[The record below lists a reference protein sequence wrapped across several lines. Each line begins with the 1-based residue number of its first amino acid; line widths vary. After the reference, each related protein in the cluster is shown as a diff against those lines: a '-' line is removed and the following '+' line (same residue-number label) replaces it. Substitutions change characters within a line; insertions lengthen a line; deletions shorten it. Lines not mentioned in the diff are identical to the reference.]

1 MDATNLWLESTGNS
15 HSYTCKFNFVT
26 YASWMI
32 AQNFQLGMLMLSTIF
47 ATYTQLTIVEN
58 SLLH

>member
-1 MDATNLWLESTGNS
+1 MDATNLWLESTGS
-15 HSYTCKFNFVT
+15 KFNFIT
-26 YASWMI
+26 YASLMI

-47 ATYTQLTIVEN
+47 ATYTQLIIVEN